1 MYSMNTLDLILE
13 RFGQISVIPRISK
26 QEAQLCRWLQDW
38 ATELGFTSKTDNAG
52 NLAIYVP
59 PTLGL
64 ENAPTIILQGHM
76 DMVGQKTPD
85 SNHDFL
91 RDPIRIIRDGDW
103 LKADRTTLGADNG
116 IAIALAM
123 VLVEDEG
130 VSHPPLELLF
140 TVEEEVGVGGADNLD
155 PGLLSGK
162 VLINLDSEDE
172 GVFTVGCAG
181 SGSVLIHLNVVWETF
196 PENYVTFYLEL
207 NGLQGGHSGGD
218 IHKHRGNSN
227 KIIARVL
234 DNIQKDVPIQLV
246 ALKGGTVRNAI
257 PREAEAVFVC
267 PKDMSIVCSESF
279 AVIASAIKNEYS
291 RTDSGLNL
299 SLEKGQD
306 VISVVNR
313 NDTGKIIQLMVALP
327 NGVAEMAVGVEESVE
342 TSNNVGV
349 VELKEDGLNV
359 ISSQRSSVLSR
370 LEEIIQHVDAIGR
383 LAGAK
388 TEQTKISKPWQPN
401 MDSVLLEKC
410 LQVYESQFKQK
421 PKVEIIHGGLE
432 CGIISERCGG
442 MDSISFGPTIISPH
456 SPDEKLFIPS
466 IMCVW
471 DFLTAL
477 LKSY

>member
-1 MYSMNTLDLILE
+1 MNTLDLILA
-13 RFGQISVIPRISK
+13 RFEQISVIPRISR
-26 QEAQLCRWLQDW
+26 QEAQFSQWLQDW

-52 NLAIYVP
+52 NLAIYIP
-59 PTLGL
+59 ATSGL

-85 SNHDFL
+85 SKHDFL

-123 VLVEDEG
+123 VLVEDEN
-130 VSHPPLELLF
+130 VPHPSLELLF

-155 PGLLSGK
+155 PSLLSGK
-162 VLINLDSEDE
+162 VLINFDSEDE

-181 SGSVLIHLNVVWETF
+181 GGSVLIHLKVVWETV
-196 PENYVTFYLEL
+196 PENYETFYLKL

-234 DNIQKDVPIQLV
+234 DNIQKDVPIQLA
-246 ALKGGTVRNAI
+246 ALMGGTVRNAI
-257 PREAEAVFVC
+257 PREAEAAFVC
-267 PKDMSIVCSESF
+267 PKDLSSVCSESF

-291 RTDSGLNL
+291 GTDSGLNL
-299 SLEKGQD
+299 SLERGQD
-306 VISVVNR
+306 VISVINR
-313 NDTGKIIQLMVALP
+313 NDTGKVIQLMVALP
-327 NGVAEMAVGVEESVE
+327 NGVAEMAVGVEGSVE
-342 TSNNVGV
+342 TSNNVGI
-349 VELKEDGLNV
+349 VELKEDGLHV
-359 ISSQRSSVLSR
+359 VSSQRSSVLSR
-370 LEEIIQHVDAIGR
+370 LEEITQRVDAIAR

-388 TEQTKISKPWQPN
+388 TELTKISQPWQAD
-401 MDSVLLEKC
+401 MDSPLLEKC

-421 PKVEIIHGGLE
+421 PKVEVIHGGLE
-432 CGIISERCGG
+432 CGVISERCGG
-442 MDSISFGPTIISPH
+442 MDSISFGPTIINPH

-466 IMCVW
+466 VIRVW

>member
-1 MYSMNTLDLILE
+1 MNTLDLILE
-13 RFGQISVIPRISK
+13 RFEQISVIPRISK
-26 QEAQLCRWLQDW
+26 QEAQLCQWLQDW
-38 ATELGFTSKTDNAG
+38 ATELGFISKTDSAG

-59 PTLGL
+59 ATSGS

-85 SNHDFL
+85 SDHDFL

-103 LKADRTTLGADNG
+103 LKADQTTLGADNG

-123 VLVEDEG
+123 ALVEDKS
-130 VSHPPLELLF
+130 VPHPPLELLF

-181 SGSVLIHLNVVWETF
+181 SGSVLIHLNVGWETL
-196 PENYVTFYLEL
+196 PENYETFYLKL
-207 NGLQGGHSGGD
+207 NGLQGGHSGVD

-234 DNIQKDVPIQLV
+234 DNIQRCVPIQLA

-267 PKDMSIVCSESF
+267 PKAMSTACSESF
-279 AVIASAIKNEYS
+279 AVIVNTIKNEYS

-299 SLEKGQD
+299 SLEKGQN
-306 VISVVNR
+306 VASAITRS
-313 NDTGKIIQLMVALP
+313 DTEKVIQLMVALP
-327 NGVAEMAVGVEESVE
+327 NGVAEMAVGVEDAVE

-349 VELKEDGLNV
+349 VELREDGLHV

-370 LEEIIQHVDAIGR
+370 QEEIAQRVDTIAR

-388 TEQTKISKPWQPN
+388 TELTKLSPPWQPN

-442 MDSISFGPTIISPH
+442 MDSISLGPTIISPH

-466 IMCVW
+466 VMRVW